1 MANCQKA
8 FLKRIQNPMN
18 LQTIKSEKPK
28 ASLERIKK
36 KLREFQMLR
45 YLKSKNH
52 KVIEHINSF
61 RILAWNSLLAYWIF

>member
-1 MANCQKA
+1 MLYYTSGDEEMANCQKA

-18 LQTIKSEKPK
+18 LQTIKSEKPN

-61 RILAWNSLLAYWIF
+61 RILA